1 MTPIVSVVGKSNAGK
16 TTLLEK
22 LIPELKH
29 RGYRVAVIK
38 HHAHGEFEVDQPGKD
53 SWRHAQ
59 AGADVV
65 VIASPV
71 KVAQV
76 QRATREPSLREIAAR
91 LTGVD
96 LILTEGYKRADTPKI
111 EVSRQARSTELICD
125 PAELIAVAA
134 DYPVELDVPAFEL
147 EDTAGLADL
156 IEMEVLQPQ
165 ETDAP
170 RVSILVD
177 GEPVAL
183 WKPFTVQVISG
194 TIRGLLSALQG
205 VGNWRRV
212 VLTVERHAANSEKSA
227 KPLDNSRV
235 M

>member
-1 MTPIVSVVGKSNAGK
+1 LTPIVSVVGKSNSGK

-22 LIPELKH
+22 LIPVLKN
-29 RGYRVAVIK
+29 RGHRVAVIK

-76 QRATREPSLREIAAR
+76 QRVAREPSLREIAAR

-111 EVSRQARSTELICD
+111 EVSRQERSTELICD
-125 PAELIAVAA
+125 PAELLAIAA
-134 DYPVELDVPAFEL
+134 DYPVDMDVPAFGL

-156 IEMEVLQPQ
+156 IEAEILQPQ
-165 ETDAP
+165 ETDDL
-170 RVSILVD
+170 RVSLLVD
-177 GEPVAL
+177 GEQVPL
-183 WKPFTVQVISG
+183 WKPFAVQVIGG

-205 VGNWRRV
+205 VGNWRQV
-212 VLTVERHAANSEKSA
+212 VLTVESRTANREFRKT
-227 KPLDNSRV
+227 P
-235 M
+235 